1 MRSAVLIVEDADT
14 CATTLDVA
22 LAAIP
27 GIQVVFAASGLE
39 ALRIMDDASPRIHL
53 VLTDLNM
60 PGMDGFELIR
70 RIRAAPAHARVPVIV
85 ISGDT
90 GERTPE
96 LAFAA
101 GANAYFQK
109 PYSPAAVRQ
118 KVELLLHAN
127 QEPDS

>member
-14 CATTLDVA
+14 CAATLDVA

-27 GIQVVFAASGLE
+27 GIQVVLATSGLE
-39 ALRIMDDASPRIHL
+39 ALQLMDDESRRIHL
-53 VLTDLNM
+53 VITDLNM

-70 RIRAAPAHARVPVIV
+70 RIRTAPAHAHVPVIV

-101 GANAYFQK
+101 GANAYFHK

-127 QEPDS
+127 QEPDL